1 MPKSLT
7 TKQQRWTEH
16 LQQAQS
22 FNGTIAAY
30 ARAEGLSVQS
40 LYRWR
45 HYLNQPKA
53 SSTGEASPSFTRVV
67 STVANHNASLTLVH
81 GQTQLRFSS
90 LPEPQWLAQL
100 ITATLQS

>member
-1 MPKSLT
+1 MHKPLT
-7 TKQQRWTEH
+7 GKQQYWAEH
-16 LQQAQS
+16 LQHAQA
-22 FNGTIAAY
+22 FNGPMTEY
-30 ARAEGLSVQS
+30 AKAEGLSVQS

-45 HYLNQPKA
+45 HYLNQYRA
-53 SSTGEASPSFTRVV
+53 SSAGEASPSFARVV
-67 STVANHNASLTLVH
+67 SPAVDPNASLTLVH